1 MDERLSVG
9 HTYAVRKE
17 LFRRH
22 LPGAIWAYSYLAY
35 DEQLEDEVVI
45 EHVSLLGQDD
55 EAQDEAWLRQYRS
68 IAVKVMRL
76 RHPNHVAIR
85 DFWTDFRTAF
95 FLVKQYEAG
104 STLDRLLQTQDA
116 AGLSPQVRIGLCKDL
131 LRGLAALHAGN
142 VLHRDIKPNGVYVA
156 QGHDRVAQIDNY
168 HLAVSAAGVYL
179 DDPLIGTPV
188 YLAPELIAGEPR
200 RYSRQ
205 SDVYAAGLVC
215 LEILSGKDIQ
225 DLLRQEGCDL
235 AGGLAALLEW
245 VHARGGHVREKTIR
259 ELLAGPQAEA
269 VCCATHTDPRE
280 RFADA
285 QCFHD
290 SFALNAPLRIARH
303 TDPSSP
309 DSLSTHLARLPD
321 SGYRTELLGAYRIAS
336 IDARMA
342 LGKCR
347 QIAEAVAREA
357 YTHHV
362 GEPKSKPL
370 VNLVEELADRH
381 VLPPDVFTHF
391 YNVRRQ
397 GNAALHGSA
406 GGPSGPDEEAV
417 LTMIGATL
425 QIVGW
430 HLSRSAV

>member
-1 MDERLSVG
+1 MDERLSVS

-17 LFRRH
+17 LFRRG
-22 LPGAIWAYSYLAY
+22 LAASYLAY
-35 DEQLEDEVVI
+35 DEQLQDEVVI
-45 EHVSLLGQDD
+45 EHVSLLARGKSAEDD
-55 EAQDEAWLRQYRS
+55 DWLRQYRS

-95 FLVKQYEAG
+95 FLVKQYDAG
-104 STLDRLLQTQDA
+104 GTLDVLLQPHNA
-116 AGLSPQVRIGLCKDL
+116 PGLTEPTRIGLCKDL
-131 LRGLAALHAGN
+131 LRGLAVLHARN
-142 VLHRDIKPNGVYVA
+142 VIHRDIKPYGIYVT
-156 QGHDRVAQIDNY
+156 QGRDPIAQIDHY
-168 HLAVSAAGVYL
+168 HVAVSADDVYL
-179 DDPLIGTPV
+179 DDQLCGTPV
-188 YLAPELIAGEPR
+188 YLAPELVEGEPR

-215 LEILSGKDIQ
+215 LEILSGRGIQ
-225 DLLRQEGCDL
+225 GLLREEGVGLTRGPMGLL
-235 AGGLAALLEW
+235 AEIRS
-245 VHARGGHVREKTIR
+245 RGGHVREKTIR

-269 VCCATHTDPRE
+269 VCCATRPDPRD

-285 QCFHD
+285 QCFYD

-309 DSLSTHLARLPD
+309 DNLSTHLDRLPD
-321 SGYRTELLGAYRIAS
+321 SDYRTELLSAYRIAS

-347 QIAEAVAREA
+347 QIAEAVARET
-357 YTHHV
+357 YTRHV
-362 GEPKSKPL
+362 GDPKSKPM

-406 GGPSGPDEEAV
+406 SGQAGLGDEAV
-417 LTMIGATL
+417 RTTIGATV

-430 HLSRSAV
+430 HLSGSAR